1 MKKILGLLMVV
12 VLCAGV
18 CTGCGSSKKATTG
31 GLGKLEIE
39 DGTAPNI
46 GGGEDTTSGK
56 PETPSAEVSTEAPT
70 EAPTEVQK
78 VETRYYSDENFSAII
93 PADWDVYSYK
103 FDSGTGKYR
112 LVVSIYDPNDKNN
125 CIMFASALEPFFT
138 SEADRNYLSR
148 FASEYT
154 NAPVLDELSATAVVK
169 NWDGIIKTMRA
180 QGFMYNRYIGNYYVQ
195 EIVDSKIISQ
205 EGNFTTSI
213 VQANAYAE
221 GSDNVY
227 TLVFQNTLAPFYYAY
242 LNMTWYIGYSNFG
255 CAIDVNKFDEYMP
268 ILQECMASI
277 DFSAFNDSNKA
288 EAGDTNPGVMS
299 SSDIESFLN
308 EIKK

>member
-1 MKKILGLLMVV
+1 MKKIIGLVMAMI
-12 VLCAGV
+12 LCVGV
-18 CTGCGSSKKATTG
+18 ITGCGSAKKATTG

-46 GGGEDTTSGK
+46 GGGENTTSGK
-56 PETPSAEVSTEAPT
+56 PETPSAEVPTEAPT

-138 SEADRNYLSR
+138 SESDRNYLSR
-148 FASEYT
+148 FASEYA
-154 NAPVLDELSATAVVK
+154 NAPVIDEISATAVVK
-169 NWDGIIKTMRA
+169 SWDGIIKTMRA

-195 EIVDSKIISQ
+195 EIVNSQLISQ

-227 TLVFQNTLAPFYYAY
+227 SLVFQNSFAPFYYAH
-242 LNMTWYIGYSNFG
+242 LDMTWYISYSNYG
-255 CAIDVNKFDEYMP
+255 CAINADMYDEYMP
-268 ILQECMASI
+268 ILQECLASL
-277 DFSAFNDSNKA
+277 DFSSFDSNNKA
-288 EAGDTNPGVMS
+288 NADDSDSAVMS
-299 SSDIESFLN
+299 PSYIEDFI
-308 EIKK
+308 E